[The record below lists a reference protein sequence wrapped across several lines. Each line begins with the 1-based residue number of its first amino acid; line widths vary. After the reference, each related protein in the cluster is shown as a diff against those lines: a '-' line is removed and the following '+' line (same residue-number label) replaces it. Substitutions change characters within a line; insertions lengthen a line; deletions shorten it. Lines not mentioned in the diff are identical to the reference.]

1 MTRTTAARA
10 AHTNR
15 RHRLRQRAIHLGL
28 AVPVEALDDVGATEA
43 EVEAEAGVDP
53 DTVSAEDVDA
63 R

>member
-10 AHTNR
+10 AHANR

-28 AVPVEALDDVGATEA
+28 AVPVEALDDVGTAEA
-43 EVEAEAGVDP
+43 EGVEANVDP
-53 DTVSAEDVDA
+53 DTVSAEDVDV